1 MGPTTYAVLGGV
13 RVEYLD
19 ARGQWRTLEN
29 ATAARV
35 KPGLCE
41 ITISEPSLTRQ
52 ARAELLAGSV
62 LRVDGVETNRVIGR
76 RTEDDKVIVTATAR
90 LTVPEEG

>member
-1 MGPTTYAVLGGV
+1 V

-19 ARGQWRTLEN
+19 ARGQWQTLEN

-41 ITISEPSLTRQ
+41 ITISELLPTWR

-76 RTEDDKVIVTATAR
+76 RTEEGKVIVTATTR
-90 LTVPEEG
+90 VTVPEPG